1 MDINALK
8 TSELKLFEF
17 GVQKKLLLL
26 SCAAILWIGALIAY
40 FSPGFDYWVVV
51 SFNSL
56 RSDPSFASFWYYY
69 TYYMLSVIILALL
82 ILYLASFK
90 LNRLKPYRL
99 VFFLAIITVAIGN
112 PMVDIFKDF
121 FARPRPWVTYPDIN
135 NLYYVSG
142 LSLPS
147 GHAFQ
152 AFAATLPLI
161 LCFLTNNET
170 FKRSRKKVVLASLLL
185 FFAINLALSRIF
197 VGVHFLSDVLVGIG
211 FAIILMVILAS
222 LLEWLLKTGRLNLQ
236 NEKWYAFVFV
246 TLMLFNMIL

>member
-1 MDINALK
+1 M
-8 TSELKLFEF
+8 
-17 GVQKKLLLL
+17 
-26 SCAAILWIGALIAY
+26 
-40 FSPGFDYWVVV
+40 
-51 SFNSL
+51 
-56 RSDPSFASFWYYY
+56 
-69 TYYMLSVIILALL
+69 
-82 ILYLASFK
+82 
-90 LNRLKPYRL
+90 LKPYRL
-99 VFFLAIITVAIGN
+99 VIFLAIMTVAIGN
-112 PMVDIFKDF
+112 PMIYIFKDF
-121 FARPRPWVTYPDIN
+121 FARPRPWAVYADIN
-135 NLYYVSG
+135 SLYYVTG
-142 LSLPS
+142 LSFPS